1 MNLIFL
7 TMDGA
12 RTDRIVNGENYS
24 KIIQKSAFFPKTI
37 TYAPFTIAAMHAV
50 FSGTYGF
57 KTGVNS
63 YWTSPNFKKNE
74 YKTIPQYLKD
84 NGYLTFG
91 DTINK
96 LVYSFYYIF
105 G

>member
-1 MNLIFL
+1 MNLIFI

-12 RTDRIVNGENYS
+12 RKDRTLTAKNYS
-24 KIIQKSAFFPKTI
+24 NLISDSLFFSTVV

-63 YWTSPNFKKNE
+63 YWSNLNFKKN
-74 YKTIPQYLKD
+74 L
-84 NGYLTFG
+84 
-91 DTINK
+91 
-96 LVYSFYYIF
+96 
-105 G
+105 